1 MFHRD
6 EALHTLLQR
15 HVNEMLY
22 YIFIFIH
29 MLQATCTSDTFCHV
43 QYILLHINSHKT
55 VLCKTLFICRSNVS
69 DHVLHQYQGPGCL
82 TQVISVIDCIQRHLE
97 KHADDGHHCKS
108 SVGKF
113 RWQFFGFLC
122 RIGWSQDLEAKVSSG
137 SRCARRLILGNLAEC
152 HVGQDLSPACCRH
165 LGDCRES
172 VGHVGKFQ
180 SRGWG
185 QVARQLSSDPR
196 STKRVLCCR
205 SLYKLETD
213 TWKILY
219 NARKAFKSSH
229 C

>member
-1 MFHRD
+1 MMRSIASH
-6 EALHTLLQR
+6 
-15 HVNEMLY
+15 
-22 YIFIFIH
+22 
-29 MLQATCTSDTFCHV
+29 CKSDTLWHV
-43 QYILLHINSHKT
+43 QNILSHTNSHKT
-55 VLCKTLFICRSNVS
+55 ALCKTLII
-69 DHVLHQYQGPGCL
+69 DQYSTFCCKWWCAAP
-82 TQVISVIDCIQRHLE
+82 ISTSKLFEWFYRTSQTSSSFGNRNDCMQRRLE

-113 RWQFFGFLC
+113 RWQFFGLLC

-196 STKRVLCCR
+196 STKHLLCNR
-205 SLYKLETD
+205 SFYKLPAETWQILYK
-213 TWKILY
+213 
-219 NARKAFKSSH
+219 ARNAFKSSH